1 MDATVADDLHAQLGD
16 PLPDCLG
23 QLDEHERSDLASAV
37 SEARVQQ
44 ARDMDG
50 AIADALKRLPPGL
63 RGAVRV
69 ILRG

>member
-1 MDATVADDLHAQLGD
+1 MGATDELRAQLGD

-23 QLDEHERSDLASAV
+23 GLAEDERGDLASAV

-44 ARDMDG
+44 ALAMDL
-50 AIADALKRLPPGL
+50 AIADALRRLPPGL
-63 RGAVRV
+63 RGAVRI

>member
-1 MDATVADDLHAQLGD
+1 MDATEALRTQLGD
-16 PLPDCLG
+16 PLPNCLNE
-23 QLDEHERSDLASAV
+23 LDDNERDDLASAV

-44 ARDMDG
+44 ARDMDV
-50 AIADALKRLPPGL
+50 AIEDALRRLPPVL